1 MDMGLF
7 DQATNLF
14 DMFVSNDQSEEQK
27 TLANRAGLST
37 SDFSKVAALGLPAI
51 LQGINRNTND
61 KAGNED
67 FNSALKQHEDVD
79 QYQSI
84 KQLSSEVDP
93 QDGDNILGHI
103 FGNKDGVTNRISNTV
118 GLSSSDVK
126 KVLVLLAPIVMKY
139 FADRKKEKNLD
150 NTGVQQETGSIL
162 GQLSNSV
169 KNYSKNN
176 SNSFD
181 MGGILGGLFGNDSS
195 KGTTDTKQEDDGLL
209 DNVLDMFK

>member
-1 MDMGLF
+1 MGLF

-14 DMFVSNDQSEEQK
+14 DMFVSNDQSEEQE
-27 TLANRAGLST
+27 TLANRAGLSS

-61 KAGNED
+61 EAGNEA

-79 QYQSI
+79 RYQSI
-84 KQLSSEVDP
+84 KQLSSDVDT

-118 GLSSSDVK
+118 GLSSADVK

-169 KNYSKNN
+169 KSYSKNN
-176 SNSFD
+176 SSSFD

>member
-1 MDMGLF
+1 MGLF

-27 TLANRAGLST
+27 TLANRAGLSS

-61 KAGNED
+61 EAGNEA

-84 KQLSSEVDP
+84 KQLSSDVDT

-118 GLSSSDVK
+118 GLSSADVK

-169 KNYSKNN
+169 KSYSKNN

>member
-1 MDMGLF
+1 MGLF

-14 DMFVSNDQSEEQK
+14 DMFVSNDQSEEQE
-27 TLANRAGLST
+27 TLANRAGLSS

-61 KAGNED
+61 EAGNEA

-84 KQLSSEVDP
+84 KQLSSDVDT

-118 GLSSSDVK
+118 GLSSADVK

-169 KNYSKNN
+169 KSYSKNN
-176 SNSFD
+176 SSSFD

>member
-1 MDMGLF
+1 MGLF

-61 KAGNED
+61 EAGNED

-84 KQLSSEVDP
+84 KQLSSDVDT

-118 GLSSSDVK
+118 GLSSADVK

-169 KNYSKNN
+169 KSYSKNN
-176 SNSFD
+176 SSSFD